1 MALISRKSFQ
11 LYSASTPVSRTV
23 LMTLSKRLSFISGQQ
38 KPQNCSSVAMRMLCF
53 KDKSQYMFCRKKH
66 VQLRIQSLSVNE
78 PVHLCGDSGSSP
90 KSDNRWMD
98 EQLFF
103 KKLNS
108 LCSSKE
114 IFDFLSSLEIMS
126 DTMASGALQRISE
139 VEVDNS
145 GLRNPEEVLEND
157 VFRALCFQFEFESSK
172 LSNTGLLNALQAL
185 IKLRIDP
192 QSTLMAS
199 LLSEGEERLGKGQ
212 LSVKNLCAFGES
224 LLQLEGSSSTVLEQI
239 VNHLKN
245 RDIEKWS
252 PREIVMTYKML
263 QMTIREGEQFQDFLN
278 RLNSVTLTLVSQL
291 NPEFT
296 SIILNS
302 LVVLHQTQAVPL
314 VAALCKHSV
323 KHIPYFTGD
332 ELVNVLQ
339 AFLYFGHREQIFTEA
354 LEAHVPKSIF
364 TMHPQTVSEVMQYCC
379 QKVILSKP
387 IFDAVAEVFIS
398 DADRFTTD
406 QIAQCIV
413 PFGILNYQPPSASSL
428 FRKLETVLHSRLS
441 HFQPHTLLNLL
452 HSCVLI
458 QRYPVN
464 FLPKI
469 FSPYFLQQLQAQ
481 PPGLDRTV
489 ASQLTQLFLTISL
502 ECPFYEGPKLLPK
515 YQVKKFLTRHN
526 SLDIHLLKRVKT
538 GLLYL
543 LKKRKYFAPEVL
555 TPYFYTVDIE
565 IKLDEEG
572 FVLPAAQYEE
582 VHRRIALCIDGQNR
596 FCINSHNLL
605 GEEAIKRRHLQLL
618 GYEVVQIPFY
628 EIERLQNCTKMAEY
642 LHKKIF
648 PRVDLTADTGESY

>member
-1 MALISRKSFQ
+1 MALISQKSFQ
-11 LYSASTPVSRTV
+11 FYSSSTPASRSI
-23 LMTLSKRLSFISGQQ
+23 LMTLSKRLSFISGQR

-53 KDKSQYMFCRKKH
+53 KDKSQYMFCRKNH
-66 VQLRIQSLSVNE
+66 VQLRIQSLSVNDT
-78 PVHLCGDSGSSP
+78 VHLCGDTGSGP
-90 KSDNRWMD
+90 KSDNGWID

-108 LCSSKE
+108 LCTSKE
-114 IFDFLSSLEIMS
+114 IFDFLSSLEVMS

-139 VEVDNS
+139 VEVDDN
-145 GLRNPEEVLEND
+145 GLKNPEGVLENE

-199 LLSEGEERLGKGQ
+199 LLSEGEGRLGKGQ
-212 LSVKNLCAFGES
+212 LTVKNLCALGES
-224 LLQLEGSSSTVLEQI
+224 LLELECPSCATLGQI
-239 VNHLKN
+239 VNHMQEK
-245 RDIEKWS
+245 DIEKWS
-252 PREIVMTYKML
+252 PREMVMVYKIL
-263 QMTIREGEQFQDFLN
+263 QVTVREGEQYQDLLN
-278 RLNSVTLTLVSQL
+278 RMNSVTLTIVSQL

-296 SIILNS
+296 SVILNS
-302 LVVLHQTQAVPL
+302 LVVLHQTRAVPL
-314 VAALCKHSV
+314 VTALCRHSV

-332 ELVNVLQ
+332 ELVNVLE
-339 AFLYFGHREQIFTEA
+339 AFLYFGHREQMFTEA
-354 LEAHVPKSIF
+354 LETHVPEAIF
-364 TMHPQTVSEVMQYCC
+364 TMHPQTVSKVMHYCC
-379 QKVILSKP
+379 RKMILSKP
-387 IFDAVAEVFIS
+387 IFDAVAEAFIS
-398 DADRFTTD
+398 NADRFTTD
-406 QIAQCIV
+406 QIAESIV
-413 PFGILNYQPPSASSL
+413 PFGTLNYLPPSAPSL
-428 FRKLETVLHSRLS
+428 FRKLETILYTRFR

-481 PPGLDRTV
+481 PPGLDRIVT
-489 ASQLTQLFLTISL
+489 AQLTRIFLTVTL

-515 YQVKKFLTRHN
+515 YQVKAFLMPHST
-526 SLDIHLLKRVKT
+526 LDVHLLKRVKT

-543 LKKRKYFAPEVL
+543 LKKRIYFSSEVS

-572 FVLPAAQYEE
+572 FVLPATQSEE
-582 VHRRIALCIDGQNR
+582 VHSRIALCVDGQNR

-605 GEEAIKRRHLQLL
+605 GEEAIKQRHLQLL
-618 GYEVVQIPFY
+618 GYEVVQIPFF
-628 EIERLQNCTKMAEY
+628 EVENLQNCRKMAEY

-648 PRVDLTADTGESY
+648 PHTYGLSC